1 MAEAKKSLKMV
12 PCGGCGSKN
21 FIPSDLPRF
30 QTIPCNKCG
39 HPVMMAVRLRHFELR
54 EFIAAGGMGSVYRA
68 YDTVLQR
75 LVAVKL
81 MKKDLAEDPKAMES
95 FYREARAAAGLNHS
109 NIVHIYAFDEVDEQQ
124 FLVMELADAG
134 SLDNRI
140 EKEGRVDELY
150 VLDVGIKMASA
161 LDCALKKKLL
171 HLDLKPANILFNT
184 DGEPKLV
191 DFGLAQLIDQEK
203 EADAA
208 LFGTPYYI
216 APERISEQRE
226 DHRSDIYSLA
236 GTMYHAL
243 TGHVPFEAEDM
254 NDVAMAHVNTPL
266 TAPNLVVPEI
276 SKETNDALVT
286 AMAKAPDERFQSYD
300 DFIMA
305 LTAARSHLLVKRFRP
320 NG

>member
-1 MAEAKKSLKMV
+1 M
-12 PCGGCGSKN
+12 
-21 FIPSDLPRF
+21 
-30 QTIPCNKCG
+30 
-39 HPVMMAVRLRHFELR
+39 
-54 EFIAAGGMGSVYRA
+54 
-68 YDTVLQR
+68 
-75 LVAVKL
+75 
-81 MKKDLAEDPKAMES
+81 
-95 FYREARAAAGLNHS
+95 
-109 NIVHIYAFDEVDEQQ
+109 
-124 FLVMELADAG
+124 
-134 SLDNRI
+134 
-140 EKEGRVDELY
+140 
-150 VLDVGIKMASA
+150 
-161 LDCALKKKLL
+161 
-171 HLDLKPANILFNT
+171 
-184 DGEPKLV
+184 

-300 DFIMA
+300 EFIMA